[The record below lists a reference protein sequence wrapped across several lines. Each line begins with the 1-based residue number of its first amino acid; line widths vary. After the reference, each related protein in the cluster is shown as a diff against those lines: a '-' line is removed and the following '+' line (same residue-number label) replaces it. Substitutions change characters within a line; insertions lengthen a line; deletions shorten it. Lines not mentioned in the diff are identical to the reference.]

1 MAEKKLSMT
10 VPPGLAVHPELVPYL
25 GMLRPFA
32 DPYEDIEATRE
43 GFRELLALR
52 PADRTGV
59 SSKRY
64 DITRPDGSTLTVE
77 VYRPERAEGAGG
89 SEGSGGTEGPEDS
102 GSTGGPEDSESTGGP
117 EGSVSAVAG
126 EGLLPA
132 VLHFHGGGYAIGRSL
147 PGQDRSAIALCREL
161 PAIVVTV
168 EYRLAPEHRYPA
180 GVEDCYLALEWTA
193 EQANGL
199 GIDPARIAV
208 TGNSAGGGL
217 SAAVALMARDRGGP
231 TLAYQSMC
239 VPDVDDRVAE
249 QPLPAV
255 PEDASADSGADAPP
269 NPWGNSL
276 RTVRL
281 AWQHYLPEGTTVPDP
296 YASPARATDLS
307 GLPPAYVLVCDLDP
321 LRDTGLAYARRL
333 MDAGVPVTVHNVPGA
348 WHGFE
353 LHAPATRLAKE
364 MKAHWKGQLRSA
376 LYPELAEGVGVA

>member
-1 MAEKKLSMT
+1 MTEKKLHLT
-10 VPPGLAVHPELVPYL
+10 VLPGLAVHPELVPYL
-25 GMLRPFA
+25 GMLRPFS

-43 GFRELLALR
+43 SFRELLALR

-64 DITRPDGSTLTVE
+64 GLTRPDGSTLTVE
-77 VYRPERAEGAGG
+77 VYRPERAEAGAGRETG
-89 SEGSGGTEGPEDS
+89 AGREAGAGREPEEGLEP
-102 GSTGGPEDSESTGGP
+102 
-117 EGSVSAVAG
+117 G

-132 VLHFHGGGYAIGRSL
+132 VMHFHGGGYAIGRSL

-161 PAIVVTV
+161 PAVVVTV

-193 EQANGL
+193 KQASDL
-199 GIDPARIAV
+199 GVDPARIAV

-231 TLAYQSMC
+231 PLVYQSLC

-249 QPLPAV
+249 QPIPALPEEAGV
-255 PEDASADSGADAPP
+255 PAGAGAAAPP
-269 NPWGNSL
+269 NPWVNSL

-281 AWQHYLPEGTTVPDP
+281 AWQHYLPEGTTVPDA

-353 LHAPATRLAKE
+353 LHAPDTRLARE

-376 LYPELAEGVGVA
+376 LYPELAEGTEVA